1 MNFNTAKQG
10 LNILIQSGILDA
22 DIGIFNILTSNFVLR
37 SRSISEWA
45 NRIYFSFL
53 ISQIRDFFI
62 KNPKFFLIYFKEE
75 CPHICTG
82 EILTITNGLINT
94 PNLTSDNLTTLINV
108 L

>member
-22 DIGIFNILTSNFVLR
+22 DIGIFSILTSNFVLK

-45 NRIYFSFL
+45 NRIYLSFL
-53 ISQIRDFFI
+53 ISQIKDFFI

-82 EILTITNGLINT
+82 EILDITNGLINT

>member
-1 MNFNTAKQG
+1 MIKLTKLYGHISNWDTSLVTDMNNLFKG
-10 LNILIQSGILDA
+10 
-22 DIGIFNILTSNFVLR
+22 
-37 SRSISEWA
+37 
-45 NRIYFSFL
+45 
-53 ISQIRDFFI
+53 
-62 KNPKFFLIYFKEE
+62 LIYFNEE

>member
-22 DIGIFNILTSNFVLR
+22 DIGIFSILTSNFVLK
-37 SRSISEWA
+37 SRSISEWV

>member
-22 DIGIFNILTSNFVLR
+22 DIGIFSILTSNFVLK

-45 NRIYFSFL
+45 NRIYFSLL
-53 ISQIRDFFI
+53 INQIRNFFI

-94 PNLTSDNLTTLINV
+94 PNLTPDNLTTLINV

>member
-22 DIGIFNILTSNFVLR
+22 DIGIFSILTSNFVLR

-62 KNPKFFLIYFKEE
+62 KNPRLRMLVNTFDKMSPEKKENHIINAEKFLRKI
-75 CPHICTG
+75 
-82 EILTITNGLINT
+82 
-94 PNLTSDNLTTLINV
+94 DNEK
-108 L
+108 